1 MNARLNAPRMLGL
14 LLLLSLTAI
23 SEASA
28 QLAPSTQVAAR
39 MVVTAVAS
47 KGSDVPTISRDD
59 VMVREGKD
67 RDNVLDWV
75 AATGDRAGLEFFLM
89 IDDSAGDNVGSQ
101 LDDMR
106 KFILAQPATTKV
118 GVAYMQN
125 GTAQVLQ
132 DPTIDHQQAA
142 KKLRL
147 PTGIPGVNASPY
159 FSLSDLIKRW
169 PSSPNRREVLMITS
183 GVDSYWSDGP
193 QDPYVDSAISDAQR
207 AGVIV
212 FSIYN
217 PGAGHF
223 GQSYYRGW
231 YGQLFLSELSERTG
245 GESYYSNFSGPAVS
259 FSPYLNKLAD
269 RLLHQYWLAFAP
281 KPRKKDGLQPVKV
294 MTEVPNAELVA
305 ADRVWVPATPGAAE

>member
-1 MNARLNAPRMLGL
+1 MNARLNAPRMLGF
-14 LLLLSLTAI
+14 LLLLSLVAVG
-23 SEASA
+23 EAA
-28 QLAPSTQVAAR
+28 GQLAPSTQVAAR

-47 KGSDVPTISRDD
+47 KGSDVPVISRED

-67 RDNVLDWV
+67 RDKVLDWV
-75 AATGDRAGLEFFLM
+75 AAAGDHAGLEFFLM
-89 IDDSAGDNVGSQ
+89 IDDSAGENVGSQ
-101 LDDMR
+101 LEDLR

-125 GTAQVLQ
+125 GTAQILQ
-132 DPTIDHQQAA
+132 APTADHQQAA
-142 KKLRL
+142 KTLRL
-147 PTGIPGVNASPY
+147 PTGVPGVNASPY

-183 GVDSYWSDGP
+183 GVDGYWSNGP
-193 QDPYVDSAISDAQR
+193 DDPYVDSAIGDAQR

-223 GQSYYRGW
+223 GQSFYRGW
-231 YGQLFLSELSERTG
+231 YGQMFLSQVSERTG

-259 FSPYLNKLAD
+259 FSPYLNQLAE

-281 KPRKKDGLQPVKV
+281 KPRKKAGLQPVKV

-305 ADRVWVPATPGAAE
+305 ADRVWVPATAGAPE

>member
-1 MNARLNAPRMLGL
+1 MNARLNAPRLLGF
-14 LLLLSLTAI
+14 LLLSLAAIGTA
-23 SEASA
+23 AG

-47 KGSDVPTISRDD
+47 KGSDVPAISRED

-67 RDNVLDWV
+67 RDKVLDWV
-75 AATGDRAGLEFFLM
+75 AATGDHAGLEFFLM
-89 IDDSAGDNVGSQ
+89 IDDSAGENVGSQ
-101 LDDMR
+101 LEDLR
-106 KFILAQPATTKV
+106 KFILAQPASTKV

-132 DPTIDHQQAA
+132 APTADHQQAA
-142 KKLRL
+142 KTLRL
-147 PTGIPGVNASPY
+147 PTGVPGVNASPY

-183 GVDSYWSDGP
+183 GVDAYWSNGP
-193 QDPYVDSAISDAQR
+193 DDPYVDSAIGDAQR

-223 GQSYYRGW
+223 GQSFYRGW
-231 YGQLFLSELSERTG
+231 YGQMFLSQVSERTG

-259 FSPYLNKLAD
+259 FSPYLNQLSE

-281 KPRKKDGLQPVKV
+281 KPRKKAGLQPVKV

-305 ADRVWVPATPGAAE
+305 ADRVWVPATPGAPE

>member
-1 MNARLNAPRMLGL
+1 MNARLMMRRMLGPL
-14 LLLLSLTAI
+14 FLLSVAAIGTA
-23 SEASA
+23 AG
-28 QLAPSTQVAAR
+28 QLAPTTQVATR

-67 RDNVLDWV
+67 RDRVLDWV
-75 AATGDRAGLEFFLM
+75 AATGDHAGLEFFLM
-89 IDDSAGDNVGSQ
+89 IDDSTGENVGSQ
-101 LDDMR
+101 LEDLR

-132 DPTIDHQQAA
+132 EPTADHQQAA
-142 KKLRL
+142 KTLRL
-147 PTGIPGVNASPY
+147 PTGVPGVNASPY
-159 FSLSDLIKRW
+159 FSLSDLIKKW
-169 PSSPNRREVLMITS
+169 PASPNRREVLMITS
-183 GVDSYWSDGP
+183 GVDGYWTNGP
-193 QDPYVDSAISDAQR
+193 DDPYVNSAIEDAQR
-207 AGVIV
+207 SGVIV

-223 GQSYYRGW
+223 GRSFYRGW
-231 YGQLFLSELSERTG
+231 YGQMFLSQVSERTG

-259 FSPYLNKLAD
+259 FSPYLNQLAE

-281 KPRKKDGLQPVKV
+281 KPRKKAGLQPVKV

-305 ADRVWVPATPGAAE
+305 ADRVWVPATPGAPE

>member
-14 LLLLSLTAI
+14 LFLLSLAAVGTA
-23 SEASA
+23 AS

-47 KGSDVPTISRDD
+47 KGSDVPAISRED

-67 RDNVLDWV
+67 RDKVLDWV
-75 AATGDRAGLEFFLM
+75 AAAGDHAGLEFFLM

-101 LDDMR
+101 LEDLR
-106 KFILAQPATTKV
+106 RFILAQPATTKV

-132 DPTIDHQQAA
+132 APTADHQQAA
-142 KKLRL
+142 KTLRL
-147 PTGIPGVNASPY
+147 PTGVPGVNASPY

-183 GVDSYWSDGP
+183 GVDAYWSNGP
-193 QDPYVDSAISDAQR
+193 DDPYVDSAIGDAQR

-223 GQSYYRGW
+223 GQSFYRGW
-231 YGQLFLSELSERTG
+231 YGQMFLSQVSERTG

-259 FSPYLNKLAD
+259 FSPYLNQLAE
-269 RLLHQYWLAFAP
+269 RLLRQYWLAFAP
-281 KPRKKDGLQPVKV
+281 KPRKKAGLQPVKV

-305 ADRVWVPATPGAAE
+305 ADRVWVPATPGAPE

>member
-1 MNARLNAPRMLGL
+1 MNARFVMPRILGL
-14 LLLLSLTAI
+14 LFLLSLAAIGTA
-23 SEASA
+23 AG

-47 KGSDVPTISRDD
+47 KGSDVPAISRDD

-67 RDNVLDWV
+67 RDKVLDWV
-75 AATGDRAGLEFFLM
+75 AATGDHAGLEFFLM
-89 IDDSAGDNVGSQ
+89 IDDSAGENVGSQ
-101 LDDMR
+101 LEDLR
-106 KFILAQPATTKV
+106 KFILAQPASTKV

-125 GTAQVLQ
+125 GNALVLQ
-132 DPTIDHQQAA
+132 EPTADHQQAA
-142 KKLRL
+142 KTLRL
-147 PTGIPGVNASPY
+147 PTGVPGVNASPY

-169 PSSPNRREVLMITS
+169 PASPNRREVLMITS
-183 GVDSYWSDGP
+183 GVDAYWSNGP
-193 QDPYVDSAISDAQR
+193 DDPYVSSAIDDAQR

-223 GQSYYRGW
+223 GQSFYRGW
-231 YGQLFLSELSERTG
+231 YGQMFLSQVSERTG
-245 GESYYSNFSGPAVS
+245 GESYYTNFSGPAVS
-259 FSPYLNKLAD
+259 FSPYLNQLAE

-281 KPRKKDGLQPVKV
+281 KPRKKAGLQAVKV

>member
-14 LLLLSLTAI
+14 LFLLSLAAVGTA
-23 SEASA
+23 AG

-47 KGSDVPTISRDD
+47 KGSDVPAISRED

-67 RDNVLDWV
+67 RDKVLDWV
-75 AATGDRAGLEFFLM
+75 AAAGDHAGLEFFLM

-101 LDDMR
+101 LEDLR
-106 KFILAQPATTKV
+106 RFILAQPATTKV

-132 DPTIDHQQAA
+132 APTADHQQAA
-142 KKLRL
+142 KTLRL
-147 PTGIPGVNASPY
+147 PTGVPGVNASPY

-183 GVDSYWSDGP
+183 GVDAYWSNGP
-193 QDPYVDSAISDAQR
+193 DDPYVDSAIGDAQR

-223 GQSYYRGW
+223 GQSFYRGW
-231 YGQLFLSELSERTG
+231 YGQMFLSQVSERTG

-259 FSPYLNKLAD
+259 FSPYLNQLSE

-281 KPRKKDGLQPVKV
+281 KPRKKAGLQPVKV

-305 ADRVWVPATPGAAE
+305 ADRVWVPATPGAPE

>member
-1 MNARLNAPRMLGL
+1 MLGF
-14 LLLLSLTAI
+14 LLLLSLVAVG
-23 SEASA
+23 EAA
-28 QLAPSTQVAAR
+28 GQLAPSTQVAAR

-47 KGSDVPTISRDD
+47 KGSDVPVISRED

-67 RDNVLDWV
+67 RDKVLDWV
-75 AATGDRAGLEFFLM
+75 AAAGDHAGLEFFLM
-89 IDDSAGDNVGSQ
+89 IDDSAGENVGSQ
-101 LDDMR
+101 LEDLR

-125 GTAQVLQ
+125 GTAQILQ
-132 DPTIDHQQAA
+132 APTADHQQAA
-142 KKLRL
+142 KTLRL
-147 PTGIPGVNASPY
+147 PTGVPGVNASPY

-183 GVDSYWSDGP
+183 GVDGYWSNGP
-193 QDPYVDSAISDAQR
+193 DDPYVDSAIGDAQR

-223 GQSYYRGW
+223 GQSFYRGW
-231 YGQLFLSELSERTG
+231 YGQMFLSQVSERTG

-259 FSPYLNKLAD
+259 FSPYLNQLAE

-281 KPRKKDGLQPVKV
+281 KPRKKAGLQPVKV

-305 ADRVWVPATPGAAE
+305 ADRVWVPATAGAPE